1 MIEFAYL
8 IPLIPAA
15 AAFIMFFGAKEDPHS
30 PAPWIG
36 VGAMGVSLAIAVSIL
51 AAALKGSVAL
61 PYEHNWQWFEFATT
75 VGGKSFVDAMKVG
88 VLIDGGAALVSV
100 VVCFVSLLVQVY
112 SISYMHD
119 DIRYKRYFCYVSL
132 FTAAM
137 LGMVVSS
144 NLLVAFACWELMG
157 LMSYMLIGFWFE
169 RPGPQEAQK
178 KAFMTTKLGDS
189 GLYLALLFLYVAAG
203 SFQISQLGQ
212 YFSMGYASATVAAVI
227 AVGILVGAAGKS
239 AQFPLFIWLPDAM
252 EGPTPGSALIHAATM
267 VAAGIYMVAR
277 LYFVFLAAPDVMN
290 IVAWTGCITA
300 FMAAAMG
307 LVSYDIKRVLA
318 FSTVSQLGFMMCALG
333 AGGYTGALFHLTT
346 HAFFKALLFLGAG
359 CVIHA
364 VHTNDM
370 RQMGGLWTKMPVT
383 FWTMFFACCAIAGI
397 PFLSGAY
404 SKDMILAYVYEHSRP
419 MFWIMLFTALMT
431 AFYMFRLLILT
442 FFGKDRDHEKFHH
455 AHEAPGLMSGPL
467 IALVIPTILSGLLLN
482 PVIFKLLPKP
492 RLQAGAG
499 GVHSVMG
506 QGEGHAA
513 PAADAHKAEA
523 KPDAHAVPASHA
535 TPAER
540 HAAAAE
546 AAHAPAQAGH
556 EGGHHGEGHLPPAL
570 HYLLIV
576 LVPLSIAT
584 AFFLYR
590 GPAYPVADALKGTF
604 SPVFTLLDRRW
615 FLDDV
620 FYALVKLCD
629 KVAALCFWVDANIV
643 DRVFVD
649 GWGLLMRV
657 FAHLSDLVDALLVDR
672 TVDGF
677 GGLTNDVGVGLRSF
691 VKEGQVQEYLMYAA
705 IAFSLAATLV
715 LTR

>member
-15 AAFIMFFGAKEDPHS
+15 ASFIMFFGAKEDPHS

-36 VGAMGVSLAIAVSIL
+36 VGAMGASLAIAVSVL
-51 AAALKGSVAL
+51 AAVLKGSVPV
-61 PYEHNWQWFEFATT
+61 PYEQNWQWFEFATT

-227 AVGILVGAAGKS
+227 ALGILVGAAGKS

-467 IALVIPTILSGLLLN
+467 LALVIPTILSGMLLN

-492 RLQAGAG
+492 MSAAAA
-499 GVHSVMG
+499 
-506 QGEGHAA
+506 HAA
-513 PAADAHKAEA
+513 AANAPGHGATPAEA
-523 KPDAHAVPASHA
+523 KPDAHAVPTSHA
-535 TPAER
+535 APAET
-540 HAAAAE
+540 HAAAP
-546 AAHAPAQAGH
+546 AAHAEAGH
-556 EGGHHGEGHLPPAL
+556 GDAHHGEGHLPAAL

-576 LVPLSIAT
+576 LVPSSIAF

-590 GPAYPVADALKGTF
+590 GPKYPAADALKSAL

-615 FLDDV
+615 FLDDA

-629 KVAALCFWVDANIV
+629 KVAALCFWIDANVV

-657 FAHLSDLVDALLVDR
+657 FAHISDLVDALLVDR